1 MLTGVFGR
9 ALNEGMTA
17 SDTIASA
24 IIGLVSYLAV
34 HGYSIATKGQMFGI
48 KMVDNTSGEL
58 VSLAKIIVLRDLPM
72 ASANVIP
79 FVGSRISLIDIL
91 ASFGSQQRCIHDHLA
106 GTQVVRA

>member
-1 MLTGVFGR
+1 
-9 ALNEGMTA
+9 MTA
-17 SDTIASA
+17 GDTIASA
-24 IIGLVSYLAV
+24 IIGLESYLTV
-34 HGYSIATKGQMFGI
+34 HGYLITTNDQMVGI

-79 FVGSRISLIDIL
+79 FVGSCISLIDIL
-91 ASFGSQQRCIHDHLA
+91 AIFGSQQRCIHDHLA